1 MTPVMAAPA
10 RDPRSQYS
18 EDTEITLGTGKMLA
32 LFFGLVVLCAT
43 FFGMGYSIG
52 HNSAKSNAELLP
64 SPSTSRPTRQ
74 STSVPQATAP
84 PVTDQTVSKP
94 ADTQQAAPD
103 SSSTASSTTP
113 PADHRSGAVPYAAA
127 TCCQLFCSG
136 SSGKQ
141 AGRRASPGGVAK
153 GTPISG
159 VHRGCNSGQAFSRS
173 GRSIHRRQRSGEHAR
188 PPSERWL
195 QSNPEKVAEQETRTH
210 AVRSRFFQC
219 ERTNQIIP
227 AAISTTITTSS
238 LCRYFPSSRQFSP
251 IFIPNQARK
260 KHHGHDPRKV

>member
-113 PADHRSGAVPYAAA
+113 PLTTDQVPSLTPQQPVASYFVQVAAV
-127 TCCQLFCSG
+127 S
-136 SSGKQ
+136 KQ
-141 AGRRASPGGVAK
+141 EDAQALVESLKGRQY
-153 GTPISG
+153 
-159 VHRGCNSGQAFSRS
+159 QAFIADATPDKLFHVQVGPFTDVKEAESMR
-173 GRSIHRRQRSGEHAR
+173 AR
-188 PPSERWL
+188 L
-195 QSNPEKVAEQETRTH
+195 VNDGYNP
-210 AVRSRFFQC
+210 
-219 ERTNQIIP
+219 I
-227 AAISTTITTSS
+227 
-238 LCRYFPSSRQFSP
+238 L
-251 IFIPNQARK
+251 K
-260 KHHGHDPRKV
+260 K